1 MVEDAPAWVPSTHQ
15 LARSRLA
22 ALAMRLCADSSTQH
36 ALDAF
41 RTRAAADPAWFWS
54 EMAAEL
60 ALPWDTPPCGLPD
73 LARGAPF
80 AEFFP
85 GASLNLSAAAIDRWV
100 DAGRGDAT
108 AIIWEGDEGGVT
120 HITYAELAR
129 EVSLAHGALANLGIR
144 EGDRVALFMP
154 LIPECAVA
162 MLACARLGA
171 IFTPIFSGF
180 GAPSV
185 AARLVDSGARLLVT
199 VDAASRR
206 GRPVPL
212 KAIADEA
219 AAASPSVEHILV
231 VRRLG
236 DAAGVVP
243 WDPSRDVWWHEAL
256 DAASHAAPS
265 RARTAASD
273 PYMLIYT
280 SGTTGRPKA
289 TRHVHAGFPVKAA
302 TDMALCFDVQQDDR
316 VLWYSD
322 PGWMMAPWLVQGTLI
337 LGATAVLFDGT
348 PDWPG
353 PGRLW
358 DVVDRHQVSVLGIAP
373 TAIRALMRHGED
385 APRAAN
391 LASLRALGSS
401 GEPWTP
407 EAWWWYF
414 REIGRSRCPI
424 INYTGGTEVAGGIL
438 ACTTI
443 EAQYPCAF
451 TGPVPGMDASVVDG
465 SGNAVTGTV
474 GELVVR
480 APWVGMTSSFWG
492 GPGGSH
498 DGLDASRQRE
508 ADDRYLDTYWRRP
521 GLEGMWVHG
530 DWARV
535 EVTGAWYLLG
545 RSDDTIKVAGKR
557 LGPTEVEA
565 AATAHPGV
573 SEAAACGIPD
583 AVKGESLAVVIVP
596 TDRSLVDDG
605 PRRSSLE
612 AEVVGAV
619 GQALGKSLRP
629 GLVVAVPELPKTRS
643 GKVMRRVIR
652 AVLAGDEDLGD
663 LSGLDQTAPIDRLRE
678 TLARYRADHRGT
690 ETEDAR

>member
-1 MVEDAPAWVPSTHQ
+1 MAEDAPAWFPSTHDI
-15 LARSRLA
+15 ARSRLA
-22 ALAMRLCADSSTQH
+22 ALATGLGGGSSTQH
-36 ALDAF
+36 ALDAL
-41 RTRAAADPAWFWS
+41 RKRAAADPAWFWS
-54 EMAAEL
+54 QMAEEL
-60 ALPWDTPPCGLPD
+60 ALPWDTPPNGGLD

-80 AEFFP
+80 AQFFP
-85 GASLNLSAAAIDRWV
+85 DASLNLSTAAIDRWV
-100 DAGRGDAT
+100 DAGRSDAT
-108 AIIWEGDEGGVT
+108 AIIWEGDEGGT
-120 HITYAELAR
+120 TEITYAELAR
-129 EVSLAHGALANLGIR
+129 EVALAHGALAKLGIR

-171 IFTPIFSGF
+171 IFTPIYSGF
-180 GAPSV
+180 GASSV
-185 AARLVDSGARLLVT
+185 ATRLVDSGARLLVT
-199 VDAASRR
+199 VDSASRR

-219 AAASPSVEHILV
+219 AAESPSVERMLV

-236 DAAGVVP
+236 EAAGVVP

-256 DAASHAAPS
+256 QGASRAAPS
-265 RARTAASD
+265 RARTAACD

-289 TRHVHAGFPVKAA
+289 TRHVHAGFPVKSA
-302 TDMALCFDVQQDDR
+302 TDMVLCFDVQQGDR

-322 PGWMMAPWLVQGTLI
+322 PGWMMAPWLIQGTLL

-358 DVVDRHQVSVLGIAP
+358 EIVDRHQVTVLGIAP
-373 TAIRALMRHGED
+373 TAIRALMRHGEN

-391 LASLRALGSS
+391 LSSLRALGSS

-443 EAQYPCAF
+443 EPQYPCAF
-451 TGPVPGMDASVVDG
+451 TGPIPGMDASVVDG
-465 SGNAVTGTV
+465 SGNSVTGTV

-492 GPGGSH
+492 GPGDGH
-498 DGLDASRQRE
+498 DGHDASRQRE

-521 GLEGMWVHG
+521 GLDGMWVHG

-535 EVTGAWYLLG
+535 DETGAWYLLG

-557 LGPTEVEA
+557 LGPTEVEG
-565 AATAHPGV
+565 AATAHPDV

-583 AVKGESLAVVIVP
+583 AIKGESLAVVVVP
-596 TDRSLVDDG
+596 TDRGAADDKK
-605 PRRSSLE
+605 RRSAL
-612 AEVVGAV
+612 AEEVAGAIAL
-619 GQALGKSLRP
+619 ALGKSLRP
-629 GLVVAVPELPKTRS
+629 GLVVVVPDLPKTRS

-652 AVLAGDEDLGD
+652 AVLSGDPDLGD
-663 LSGLDQTAPIDRLRE
+663 LSGLDQTGPIDRLRE
-678 TLARYRADHRGT
+678 AMGQFNLEHDRAEAPSAR
-690 ETEDAR
+690 